1 MSIVGEDLLRRSTGC
16 FIYNFV
22 IQVIS
27 AKTPCSKDFTSNLR
41 DFLHENNHNY
51 NSYIFSY
58 KIAFILFFSFQKQKQ
73 ESGFQ
78 QVGGLETRNI
88 SVFCL

>member
-1 MSIVGEDLLRRSTGC
+1 MSIAGGDLLSASTAC

-27 AKTPCSKDFTSNLR
+27 
-41 DFLHENNHNY
+41 ENNRNY
-51 NSYIFSY
+51 NSCRFSY
-58 KIAFILFFSFQKQKQ
+58 NFVLILFLSKKKEDKKQ

-78 QVGGLETRNI
+78 AGGLVTRNI
-88 SVFCL
+88 SVFLFIDSRALLQGHAEFRLL

>member
-1 MSIVGEDLLRRSTGC
+1 MRICWGRSTGY

-27 AKTPCSKDFTSNLR
+27 EKTLCRKDFTSNLR
-41 DFLHENNHNY
+41 DIFAWNNRNY
-51 NSYIFSY
+51 DSYIFTY
-58 KIAFILFFSFQKQKQ
+58 KFAFILFFSFLTNQKE

-78 QVGGLETRNI
+78 QVGGLVTRNI